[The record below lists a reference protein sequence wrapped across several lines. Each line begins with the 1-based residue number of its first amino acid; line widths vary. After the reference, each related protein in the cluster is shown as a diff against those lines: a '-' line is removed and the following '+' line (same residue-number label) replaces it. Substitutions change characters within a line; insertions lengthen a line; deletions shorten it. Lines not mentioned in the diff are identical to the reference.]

1 MTMNNSIQLAK
12 LWMGIAA
19 IKDNLDNE
27 ILPAASFLGMDD
39 DDLMIALEE
48 LSAKIQKHFEQFRL
62 VAVANKS

>member
-1 MTMNNSIQLAK
+1 MTMDNSIQLAK

-19 IKDNLDNE
+19 IKDSLDDE

-39 DDLMIALEE
+39 DDLMIALED
-48 LSAKIQKHFEQFRL
+48 LSAKIQRHFEQFRL